1 MKPSRSKR
9 EGRADRA
16 REIQRRRRGSFGAR
30 HGPRAALAG
39 PRRTGGSRPEP
50 PRSAACTSPG
60 RGARDRSGFKVAG
73 RGRPGGVPPAR
84 PALRRG
90 GRSGEPTARPRSR
103 RRPDRGR
110 DDGPRLPRPPP
121 LLPPLRRGAV
131 GGRSAGRAAR
141 RHGESSSPPRPSPVA
156 AGGAPGSPPVPATTR
171 RPGSAGDCRE
181 PCRPVL
187 KHGPRSLSGP
197 RVGGPQVEAP
207 RRNESE
213 GRSGPAEAGSGRA
226 AAGAPPPCHEPTAA
240 VAEEERAR

>member
-16 REIQRRRRGSFGAR
+16 REIQRGRRGARRSPHPRSPGGGVRGRLRARTRALLPGAAPATGWVGR
-30 HGPRAALAG
+30 HRPAGRGSSGQAG
-39 PRRTGGSRPEP
+39 PPTGGS
-50 PRSAACTSPG
+50 
-60 RGARDRSGFKVAG
+60 V
-73 RGRPGGVPPAR
+73 
-84 PALRRG
+84 
-90 GRSGEPTARPRSR
+90 GEPTDRPRLR
-103 RRPDRGR
+103 RPPDRGR
-110 DDGPRLPRPPP
+110 DDGPRLPARLRP
-121 LLPPLRRGAV
+121 RFQ
-131 GGRSAGRAAR
+131 GRVAR
-141 RHGESSSPPRPSPVA
+141 PTGEPRPPRPFSVA
-156 AGGAPGSPPVPATTR
+156 AGRTIAPGSGRCRPR
-171 RPGSAGDCRE
+171 YWRPGSAGDCRE

-197 RVGGPQVEAP
+197 RVGGPQSEAP